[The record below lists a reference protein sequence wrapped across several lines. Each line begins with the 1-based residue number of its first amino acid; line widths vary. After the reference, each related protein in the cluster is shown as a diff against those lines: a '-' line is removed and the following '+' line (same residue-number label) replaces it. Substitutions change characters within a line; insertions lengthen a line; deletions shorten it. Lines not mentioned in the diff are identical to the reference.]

1 MTTNS
6 YEQQYWPFFDGLR
19 CFSVLWVLIAH
30 LHINAPFPISFMMA
44 RGWVGVD
51 IFFVLSGFLITTL
64 LLREQDKTGS
74 VNIKYFFIRRTL
86 RIWPAYYLTIF
97 LYLLIGFIDFEI
109 NSNHANIDNV
119 LDRLVIL
126 VPFLT
131 NINVSLTGVENT
143 IFLHSWS
150 LALEEQFY
158 LFWPFVFVLLGKH
171 RSLYF
176 AIGVILLCLFWRSY
190 LAFTYEQGVPVMIR
204 TFYGF
209 DTRVDTIMMG
219 CLLALLMQK
228 HTFVKI
234 ASRIT
239 QLPLFFQI
247 FSLSFIF
254 LIYKIPR
261 WSGYFGNSI
270 GYTLL
275 GFLIAGLITFLL
287 FNSDGKISNILSQ
300 KLFVY
305 IGKISFGIYL
315 YHILIR
321 NFFMDLFIPSDSSL
335 VYLTYSV
342 SVILGSILFAHLS
355 YTLFEKR
362 ILFLKSKFKQTPPIR

>member
-6 YEQQYWPFFDGLR
+6 YAQKYWPFFDGLR
-19 CFSVLWVLIAH
+19 CFSVLWVLVAH
-30 LHINAPFPISFMMA
+30 LHINAPFPISFIMG

-64 LLREQDKTGS
+64 LLREQDKTGT
-74 VNIKYFFIRRTL
+74 VNIRHFFIRRTL

-97 LYLLIGFIDFEI
+97 FYLLIGFINFKL
-109 NSNHANIDNV
+109 NSNYADTNIESV
-119 LDRLVIL
+119 LNRLVIL
-126 VPFLT
+126 MPFLT
-131 NINVSLTGVENT
+131 NIDVSLTGFENGV
-143 IFLHSWS
+143 FLHSWS

-158 LFWPFVFVLLGKH
+158 LFWPFVFVLLGKQ

-176 AIGVILLCLFWRSY
+176 AIGIILLCLFWRSY

-228 HTFVKI
+228 HAFVDI

-239 QLPLFFQI
+239 KHPAFFPI
-247 FSLSFIF
+247 FCLSFIF
-254 LIYKIPR
+254 IIYKIPR

-275 GFLIAGLITFLL
+275 SFLIMCLISFLI
-287 FNSDGKISNILSQ
+287 FNSDGKISTTLSQ

-321 NFFMDLFIPSDSSL
+321 NFFIELFISSDNNL
-335 VYLTYSV
+335 AYSI

-362 ILFLKSKFKQTPPIR
+362 ILTLKEKFKTTASVE